1 MSPSI
6 ARRSRMAFP
15 TQGVAFVALILGNV
29 ALANGPWLVRVSDT
43 GPMATGFW
51 RMMLALPVL
60 MAFAWREKPPVLRGQ
75 GRLIWLVALGGIF
88 FALDLASWHVGILQ
102 TKLAN
107 ATLFGNCT
115 SLILPLVG
123 IAATGIW
130 PSRTQWIALA
140 IALAGALL
148 LMGSSYEASSE
159 HLVGDLLCIAA
170 GLFYIGYLLVMQSA
184 RKTLPTWWLL
194 ALSTAACAPAILL
207 MAMAGGERI
216 MPQDWTPLIGIALI
230 SQIIGQGFLTYALPH
245 FTPLV
250 IGLALLTQPVV
261 SAIIGWIGF
270 GERLSTVDFVG
281 AAVIA
286 FALVLVRLPA
296 GAAHAKPLEEPA

>member
-6 ARRSRMAFP
+6 SHRSRMAFP
-15 TQGVAFVALILGNV
+15 AQGMAFVALILGNI

-43 GPMATGFW
+43 GPIAAGFW

-60 MAFAWREKPPVLRGQ
+60 LIFAAREKAPALAGQ
-75 GRLIWLVALGGIF
+75 KRLIGLVVLGGIF

-115 SLILPLVG
+115 SLILPLVA
-123 IAATGIW
+123 IAVTRTW
-130 PSRTQWIALA
+130 PSRLQWIALA

-148 LMGSSYEASSE
+148 LMGSSYEASRD
-159 HLVGDLLCIAA
+159 HLVGDLLCVLA
-170 GLFYIGYLLVMQSA
+170 GLFYVGYLLVMQSA
-184 RKTLPTWWLL
+184 RRTLPTWWLL
-194 ALSTAACAPAILL
+194 ALSTAACAPAVLL
-207 MAMAGGERI
+207 MAVAAGERI
-216 MPQDWTPLIGIALI
+216 MPQDWMPLIGIALI
-230 SQIIGQGFLTYALPH
+230 SQIIGQGLLTYALPH

-250 IGLALLTQPVV
+250 IGLALLTQPAV

-270 GERLSTVDFVG
+270 GETLSAVDFAG
-281 AAVIA
+281 AAIIA

-296 GAAHAKPLEEPA
+296 GAPRAKPLEDEA

>member
-1 MSPSI
+1 
-6 ARRSRMAFP
+6 MAFP
-15 TQGVAFVALILGNV
+15 VQGLAFVALILGNI

-43 GPMATGFW
+43 GPIAAGFW

-60 MAFAWREKPPVLRGQ
+60 LIFAAREKAPALVGQ
-75 GRLIWLVALGGIF
+75 KRLIGLVMLGGIF

-115 SLILPLVG
+115 SLILPLVA
-123 IAATGIW
+123 IAVTRTW
-130 PSRTQWIALA
+130 PTRLQWIALA

-148 LMGSSYEASSE
+148 LMGSSYEASRD
-159 HLVGDLLCIAA
+159 HLVGDLLCVLA
-170 GLFYIGYLLVMQSA
+170 GLFYVGYLLVMQSA
-184 RKTLPTWWLL
+184 RRTLPTWWLL
-194 ALSTAACAPAILL
+194 ALSTAACAPVVLL
-207 MAMAGGERI
+207 MAVAAGERI
-216 MPQDWTPLIGIALI
+216 MPRNWLPLIGIALV
-230 SQIIGQGFLTYALPH
+230 SQIIGQGLLTYALPH

-270 GERLSTVDFVG
+270 GETLSAIDFAG
-281 AAVIA
+281 AAIIA

-296 GAAHAKPLEEPA
+296 GAPQAKPLEDEA

>member
-1 MSPSI
+1 
-6 ARRSRMAFP
+6 MAFP
-15 TQGVAFVALILGNV
+15 AQGTAFLALILGNV

-43 GPMATGFW
+43 GPIAAGFW

-60 MAFAWREKPPVLRGQ
+60 MIFAAREKAPALASQ
-75 GRLIWLVALGGIF
+75 KRLIGLVMLGGIF

-115 SLILPLVG
+115 SLILPLVA
-123 IAATGIW
+123 IAVTRTW
-130 PSRTQWIALA
+130 PSRLQWIALA

-148 LMGSSYEASSE
+148 LMGSSYDASRE
-159 HLVGDLLCIAA
+159 HLVGDLLCVLA
-170 GLFYIGYLLVMQSA
+170 GLFYVGYLLVMQSA
-184 RKTLPTWWLL
+184 RRTLPTWWLL
-194 ALSTAACAPAILL
+194 ALSTAACAPAVLL
-207 MAMAGGERI
+207 MAVAAGERI
-216 MPQDWTPLIGIALI
+216 MPQDWMPLIGIALI
-230 SQIIGQGFLTYALPH
+230 SQIFGQGLLTYALPH

-270 GERLSTVDFVG
+270 GETLSAVDFAG
-281 AAVIA
+281 AAIIA
-286 FALVLVRLPA
+286 LALVLVRLPA
-296 GAAHAKPLEEPA
+296 GATERKPLEDEA

>member
-1 MSPSI
+1 
-6 ARRSRMAFP
+6 MAFP
-15 TQGVAFVALILGNV
+15 VQGMAFVALILGNV

-43 GPMATGFW
+43 GPIAAGFW

-60 MAFAWREKPPVLRGQ
+60 MIFAAREKAPALTGQ
-75 GRLIWLVALGGIF
+75 KRLIGLVMLGGIF

-115 SLILPLVG
+115 SLILPLVA
-123 IAATGIW
+123 IAVTRTW
-130 PSRTQWIALA
+130 PSRLQWIALA

-148 LMGSSYEASSE
+148 LMGSSYDASRK
-159 HLVGDLLCIAA
+159 HLVGDLLCVLA
-170 GLFYIGYLLVMQSA
+170 GLFYVGYLLVMQSA
-184 RKTLPTWWLL
+184 RRTLPTWWLL
-194 ALSTAACAPAILL
+194 ALSTAACAPVVLL
-207 MAMAGGERI
+207 MAWAAGERI
-216 MPQDWTPLIGIALI
+216 MPQDWMPLIGIALI
-230 SQIIGQGFLTYALPH
+230 SQIIGQGLLTYALPH

-270 GERLSTVDFVG
+270 GETLSAVDFAG
-281 AAVIA
+281 AAIIA

-296 GAAHAKPLEEPA
+296 GATERKPLEDKA

>member
-1 MSPSI
+1 
-6 ARRSRMAFP
+6 MAFP
-15 TQGVAFVALILGNV
+15 VQGLAFLALILGNV

-43 GPMATGFW
+43 GPIAAGFW

-60 MAFAWREKPPVLRGQ
+60 MIFAAREKAPALAGQ
-75 GRLIWLVALGGIF
+75 KRLIGLVMLGGIF

-115 SLILPLVG
+115 SLILPLVA
-123 IAATGIW
+123 IAVTHTW
-130 PSRTQWIALA
+130 PSRLQWIALA

-148 LMGSSYEASSE
+148 LMGSSYDASRE
-159 HLVGDLLCIAA
+159 HLVGDLLCVLA
-170 GLFYIGYLLVMQSA
+170 GLFYVGYLLVMQSA
-184 RKTLPTWWLL
+184 RRTLPTWWLL
-194 ALSTAACAPAILL
+194 ALSTAACAPAVLL
-207 MAMAGGERI
+207 MAVAASERI
-216 MPQDWTPLIGIALI
+216 MPQNWMPLIGIALI
-230 SQIIGQGFLTYALPH
+230 SQIIGQGLLTYALPH

-270 GERLSTVDFVG
+270 GETLSAVDFAG
-281 AAVIA
+281 AAIIA

-296 GAAHAKPLEEPA
+296 GAPRAKPLEDKA

>member
-1 MSPSI
+1 
-6 ARRSRMAFP
+6 MAFP
-15 TQGVAFVALILGNV
+15 VQGLAFLALILGNV

-43 GPMATGFW
+43 GPIAAGFW

-60 MAFAWREKPPVLRGQ
+60 MIFAAREKAPALAGQ
-75 GRLIWLVALGGIF
+75 KRLIGLVMLGGIF

-115 SLILPLVG
+115 SLILPLVA
-123 IAATGIW
+123 IAVTRTW
-130 PSRTQWIALA
+130 PSRLQWIALA

-148 LMGSSYEASSE
+148 LMGSSYDASRD
-159 HLVGDLLCIAA
+159 HLVGDLLCILA
-170 GLFYIGYLLVMQSA
+170 GIFYVGYLLVMQSA
-184 RKTLPTWWLL
+184 RRTLPTWWLL
-194 ALSTAACAPAILL
+194 ALSTAACAPAVLL
-207 MAMAGGERI
+207 MAVAAGERI
-216 MPQDWTPLIGIALI
+216 MPQDWMPLIGIALI
-230 SQIIGQGFLTYALPH
+230 SQIIGQGLLTYALPH

-270 GERLSTVDFVG
+270 GETLSAVDFAG
-281 AAVIA
+281 AAIIA
-286 FALVLVRLPA
+286 FALVLARLPA
-296 GAAHAKPLEEPA
+296 GAPRAKPLEDKA

>member
-1 MSPSI
+1 
-6 ARRSRMAFP
+6 MAFP
-15 TQGVAFVALILGNV
+15 ARGTAFLALILGNV

-43 GPMATGFW
+43 GPIAAGFW

-60 MAFAWREKPPVLRGQ
+60 MIFAAREKAPALASQ
-75 GRLIWLVALGGIF
+75 KRLIGLVMLGGIF

-115 SLILPLVG
+115 SLILPLVA
-123 IAATGIW
+123 IAVTRTW
-130 PSRTQWIALA
+130 PSRLQWIALA

-148 LMGSSYEASSE
+148 LMGSSYDASRE
-159 HLVGDLLCIAA
+159 HLVGDLLCVLA
-170 GLFYIGYLLVMQSA
+170 GLFYVGYLLVMQSA
-184 RKTLPTWWLL
+184 RRTLPTWWLL
-194 ALSTAACAPAILL
+194 ALSTAACAPAVLL
-207 MAMAGGERI
+207 MAVAAGERI
-216 MPQDWTPLIGIALI
+216 MPQDWMPLIGIALI
-230 SQIIGQGFLTYALPH
+230 SQIFGQGLLTYALPH

-270 GERLSTVDFVG
+270 GETLSAVDFAG
-281 AAVIA
+281 AAIIA
-286 FALVLVRLPA
+286 LALVLVRLPA
-296 GAAHAKPLEEPA
+296 GATERKPLEDEA